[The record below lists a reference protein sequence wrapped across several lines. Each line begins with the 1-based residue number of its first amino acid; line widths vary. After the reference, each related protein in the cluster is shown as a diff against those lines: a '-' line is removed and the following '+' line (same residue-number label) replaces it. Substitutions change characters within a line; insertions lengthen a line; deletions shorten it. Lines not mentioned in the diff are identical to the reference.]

1 MNGNEWLS
9 YIRKRKPRYAM
20 SRVKLIERFA
30 NKGARKSDF
39 VQFGPIYQLYEYAFI
54 LGFHRKLRIP
64 LPASSSDKSDF
75 APFEKWNDK
84 GIVNYILMLLLS
96 HSPTIEEIDLD
107 FRIMEHENDEEV
119 KEKFNKLIN
128 ILEEY
133 ANGGFSLIQ
142 EKFDSNPYFFND
154 SFAFTILLREISEGK
169 LLN

>member
-9 YIRKRKPRYAM
+9 YIRKRKPRYAT

-64 LPASSSDKSDF
+64 LPTSSSDKSDF
-75 APFEKWNDK
+75 APFEKWNGE

-96 HSPTIEEIDLD
+96 HSPTVEEINLD
-107 FRIMEHENDEEV
+107 FQIMEHENDEEV

-154 SFAFTILLREISEGK
+154 SFAFTILLKEISEGK
-169 LLN
+169 SLN